1 MRMASDVPRAIIR
14 AAEDLFA
21 QRGSDSVSLRDIQ
34 VASGAT
40 NASAVQYHFGDRTGL
55 IKAILAKHHV
65 DVERRRHAMLDDYEH
80 EDQHEPEHEDETG
93 GTRRPEPDV
102 RGLAAAVVVPLA
114 AELDNEDGG
123 RGYLQLVSDLY
134 NRPNPTFD
142 PSALEDERDSFQRW
156 RRLAAPVLSP
166 EALRLHRRY
175 DALRFTVFELARRG
189 RSGRKD
195 HRLFTSQLTDLVA
208 ALLTAPVSEE
218 TQRLLRH

>member
-1 MRMASDVPRAIIR
+1 MVSDVPRAIIR

-34 VASGAT
+34 VAAGAT
-40 NASAVQYHFGDRTGL
+40 NASAVQYHFGGRAGL

-65 DVERRRHAMLDDYEH
+65 DVERRRHALLDEYEY
-80 EDQHEPEHEDETG
+80 ERERETHAG
-93 GTRRPEPDV
+93 AGAEPDI
-102 RGLAAAVVVPLA
+102 RALAAAVVVPLA

-142 PSALEDERDSFQRW
+142 PAALEDERDSFQRW

-166 EALRLHRRY
+166 DAVRLHRRY

-189 RSGRKD
+189 RTGRKD

-208 ALLTAPVSEE
+208 ALLSAPVSEE
-218 TQRLLRH
+218 TQRLIRR

>member
-34 VASGAT
+34 VAARAT
-40 NASAVQYHFGDRTGL
+40 NASAVQYHFGGRAGL
-55 IKAILAKHHV
+55 MKAILAKHHV
-65 DVERRRHAMLDDYEH
+65 DVERRRHALLDEYEY
-80 EDQHEPEHEDETG
+80 ERERETHAG
-93 GTRRPEPDV
+93 AGAEPDI
-102 RGLAAAVVVPLA
+102 RALAAAVVEPLA

-166 EALRLHRRY
+166 DALRLHRRY

-218 TQRLLRH
+218 THRLIRR

>member
-14 AAEDLFA
+14 AAEQLFA
-21 QRGSDSVSLRDIQ
+21 ERGSDSVSLRDIQ

-40 NASAVQYHFGDRTGL
+40 NASAVQYHFGDRAGL

-65 DVERRRHAMLDDYEH
+65 DVERRRHALLDQYEAH
-80 EDQHEPEHEDETG
+80 AG
-93 GTRRPEPDV
+93 PDV
-102 RGLAAAVVVPLA
+102 RALAAAVVEPLA

-166 EALRLHRRY
+166 DALRLHRRY

-218 TQRLLRH
+218 TQRLLRR